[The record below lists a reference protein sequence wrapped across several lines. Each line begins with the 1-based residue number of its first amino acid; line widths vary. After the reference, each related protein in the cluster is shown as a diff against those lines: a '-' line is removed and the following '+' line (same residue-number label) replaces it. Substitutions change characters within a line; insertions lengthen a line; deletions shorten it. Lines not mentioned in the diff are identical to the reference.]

1 MSASPLLLLPAEIRN
16 RIYGF
21 CTPIDAYP
29 EEFRGLLLVSRQLRH
44 EYESEALNVMRQFL
58 ASIEHQWP
66 RSQGL
71 RFSKLASFN
80 DIDKVTVQLPLSLY
94 FATSKSE
101 FLLQPKKFNTSAMES
116 CLWILYTLCLT
127 RLTFTFYDDL
137 ATFINWNPALIPQGL
152 LDDLLSPLVPPAS
165 RLGTD
170 YHSMRSSPTCQ
181 FYAQSA
187 KRQVRIRELAYVWS
201 NSKVAH
207 MSNLNALVQA
217 DVETTNFFLHES
229 YSFQHPHGLV
239 HNWGHGAD
247 SIWFD
252 LREPSKDR
260 NLGFHNVV
268 PAHLLAC

>member
-1 MSASPLLLLPAEIRN
+1 MSASPLLSLPAEIRN

-21 CTPIDAYP
+21 CTPIDAYA
-29 EEFRGLLLVSRQLRH
+29 EEFRGLLLTSRQLRI
-44 EYESEALNVMRQFL
+44 EYESEALSVMRQSL

-66 RSQGL
+66 HSQRL

-94 FATSKSE
+94 FATSKSD
-101 FLLQPKKFNTSAMES
+101 LLSKPEIVNTSAMES
-116 CLWILYTLCLT
+116 CLGILYTLHLT
-127 RLTFTFYDDL
+127 RLTFTFHDDL
-137 ATFINWNPALIPQGL
+137 ATFINWRPSFIPQRL
-152 LDDLLSPLVPPAS
+152 LHDLLSPLVPPAS
-165 RLGTD
+165 NLGTD
-170 YHSMRSSPTCQ
+170 YHTLRSSHTFQ
-181 FYAQSA
+181 FYAQSP
-187 KRQVRIRELAYVWS
+187 KQQVRIRELVYVWS

-207 MSNLNALVQA
+207 MSNLNELVQA

-252 LREPSKDR
+252 LREPSQGR
-260 NLGFHNVV
+260 
-268 PAHLLAC
+268 A